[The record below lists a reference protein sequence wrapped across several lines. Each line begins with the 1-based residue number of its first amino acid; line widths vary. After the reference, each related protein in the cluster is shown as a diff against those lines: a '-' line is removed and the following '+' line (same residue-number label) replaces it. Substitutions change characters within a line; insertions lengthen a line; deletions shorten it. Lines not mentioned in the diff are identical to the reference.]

1 MCCFTILLHV
11 ISGFFFNDSDF
22 VNSEAAAWLEDALVV
37 VTLLTLSAVVGLFLL
52 QAAELQ
58 FQVTAASAVTR
69 IVAASVASFQNK
81 LVGARGSGD
90 KPDDGTSCALIDALD
105 QLADQRELQE
115 GDRVV
120 HASRGPG
127 RIKDIILAKDQGENV
142 GKVVVVKFDNGE
154 QHHYSAKSAQKLK
167 AVGCG
172 NREMVKF
179 TDFGRAIRSL
189 SHGEGDSSSLG
200 VGRSLPLIEAI
211 YLILR
216 VAAGESDLSAASDN
230 GVPMALVSTPSLA
243 PLALGQA

>member
-11 ISGFFFNDSDF
+11 ISGFFFNDTDF

-69 IVAASVASFQNK
+69 IVAASVSSFQNE
-81 LVGARGSGD
+81 LVRARGSGD
-90 KPDDGTSCALIDALD
+90 EPDDGTSCALIDALD

-127 RIKDIILAKDQGENV
+127 RIKDIIVVKDQDQNV

-167 AVGCG
+167 SVGCG

-189 SHGEGDSSSLG
+189 SSEGDASSLG

-230 GVPMALVSTPSLA
+230 GVPMALVSTPSIAQWRL
-243 PLALGQA
+243 

>member
-1 MCCFTILLHV
+1 MLQNANVTSGLL
-11 ISGFFFNDSDF
+11 S
-22 VNSEAAAWLEDALVV
+22 L
-37 VTLLTLSAVVGLFLL
+37 VVGLFLL

-69 IVAASVASFQNK
+69 IVAASVSSFQNE
-81 LVGARGSGD
+81 LVRARGSGD
-90 KPDDGTSCALIDALD
+90 EPDDGTSCALIDALD

-120 HASRGPG
+120 HASRGYG
-127 RIKDIILAKDQGENV
+127 RIKDIIVVKDQDQNV
-142 GKVVVVKFDNGE
+142 GKVVVVKFHNGE

-189 SHGEGDSSSLG
+189 SSEGDASSLG

-230 GVPMALVSTPSLA
+230 GVPMALVSTPSIAQWRL
-243 PLALGQA
+243 